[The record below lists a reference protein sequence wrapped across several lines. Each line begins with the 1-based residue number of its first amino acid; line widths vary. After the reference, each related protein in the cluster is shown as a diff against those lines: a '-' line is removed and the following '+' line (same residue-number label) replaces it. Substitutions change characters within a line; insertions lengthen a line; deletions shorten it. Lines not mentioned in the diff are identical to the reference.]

1 MTIAELQRT
10 AKMLRLDTMESIFAS
25 GDGHAAPSMSI
36 AEILTVLYF
45 EVMNIRPTE
54 PRWQQRDRFVLS
66 KGHACPILYAALA
79 RKGYFSLDELTR
91 LRMAEGLLQG
101 HPEMK
106 TPGIDSVSGSLGN
119 GLAVATGI
127 ALGCKIQKQDNYTYA
142 IIGDGEMQEGLVWE
156 AAINAA
162 SHQLGRLIV
171 FSDCN
176 NYQSGGHVT
185 DMTSLYPVSD
195 KWQAFHWHVQHVNG
209 HDIPALLAAV
219 QAAKNVPDRPS
230 LIECQTVKGKGISFM
245 ENNNAWHKRVPTQD
259 EMDIIRRELE
269 VTA

>member
-1 MTIAELQRT
+1 MKKLMLILMALVLMLSASALAEEPKVTLKIGFSTNAEDPRG
-10 AKMLRLDTMESIFAS
+10 L
-25 GDGHAAPSMSI
+25 AAVMFKEQVEADSNG
-36 AEILTVLYF
+36 ALTVEIYPAGQLGG
-45 EVMNIRPTE
+45 
-54 PRWQQRDRFVLS
+54 D
-66 KGHACPILYAALA
+66 AALIEA
-79 RKGYFSLDELTR
+79 MTLD
-91 LRMAEGLLQG
+91 
-101 HPEMK
+101 
-106 TPGIDSVSGSLGN
+106 SGEVDIIITDASN
-119 GLAVATGI
+119 FATYEPKKAVATGI

-259 EMDIIRRELE
+259 EMMRPCSPAVL
-269 VTA
+269 